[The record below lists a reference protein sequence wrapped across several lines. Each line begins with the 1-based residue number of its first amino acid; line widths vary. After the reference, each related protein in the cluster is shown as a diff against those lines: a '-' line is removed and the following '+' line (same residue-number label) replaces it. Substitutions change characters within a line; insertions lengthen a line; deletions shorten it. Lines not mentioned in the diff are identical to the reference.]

1 MRQDFCAD
9 LLAEYDALAT
19 LAEGLT
25 PAQWRQPTAFFGW
38 TPWDEVAHLCL
49 LDVTALASAQGAT
62 DPREF
67 EAQAA
72 SLRARRAQGLEIS
85 AIARADL
92 GHLDGP
98 ALVAHWRGTF
108 ARLVQA
114 LDALNPK
121 ARLPWFGP
129 SMGAR
134 SFAAARL
141 METWAHGQDIYD
153 ALGLQRAATPR
164 LRHIAHLGVNTY
176 GWSFSNRQLPVPQP
190 APEVRLSMPGEDDWR
205 WNEPGD
211 THFVRGSAQ
220 DFCLVVTQR
229 RNVADTALAHAGNGS
244 AWLRIAQCF
253 AGAPA
258 DPPPPRARR
267 AEA

>member
-1 MRQDFCAD
+1 MNHDFCAD
-9 LLAEYDALAT
+9 LLAEYDALAS
-19 LAEGLT
+19 LLEGIT

-49 LDVTALASAQGAT
+49 LDGVALAAAT
-62 DPREF
+62 DAAQF
-67 EAQAA
+67 EQQAA
-72 SLRARRAQGLEIS
+72 ALRARRAQGLEIS

-98 ALVAHWRGTF
+98 ALLAHWRATYP
-108 ARLVQA
+108 RLVLA
-114 LDALNPK
+114 LDALDPR

-129 SMGAR
+129 AMGAR

-141 METWAHGQDIYD
+141 METWAHGQDVYD

-190 APEVRLSMPGEDDWR
+190 APEVRLSLEGADDWQ
-205 WNEPGD
+205 WNEPSG
-211 THFVRGSAQ
+211 THFVRGTAQ

-229 RNVADTALAHAGNGS
+229 RHVADTALAHAGNGS
-244 AWLRIAQCF
+244 AWLPIAQCF
-253 AGAPA
+253 AGPPA
-258 DPPPPRARR
+258 DPPPPRAGQ
-267 AEA
+267 ADTAGA